1 MNFIRFII
9 AGVSIF
15 LSACSGIVTTNVT
28 NEIDTDNINKA
39 LITSSEESKYI
50 PCQFLKAYSGLPFSG
65 AIKTD
70 TIGNTAKVIQEELK
84 KFGVDG
90 VIEKPGEHHNDID
103 LIIKHTQTWRCD
115 MTDVLDELYIHII
128 QPSSNKTIAESH
140 YKIGNREFHDFPLP
154 EDYVPIMIKELM
166 TKKINP

>member
-70 TIGNTAKVIQEELK
+70 TIGNTDKVIQEELK
-84 KFGVDG
+84 KFVPQRHLAILSFY
-90 VIEKPGEHHNDID
+90 VFLINDHAD
-103 LIIKHTQTWRCD
+103 PHA
-115 MTDVLDELYIHII
+115 MA
-128 QPSSNKTIAESH
+128 S
-140 YKIGNREFHDFPLP
+140 
-154 EDYVPIMIKELM
+154 M
-166 TKKINP
+166 KKQLRLCLK